1 MKVRKLK
8 KRFHGGIG
16 RLGHCCALVSAVCL
30 LAVWPL
36 LGVDKAQP
44 MQQTDVF
51 VGGTD
56 GYLSY
61 RIPALVVTNRGTLLA
76 FSEGERREPG
86 PTDHGDIDL
95 ILKRSTDSGRTWSG
109 QQVVHAEGGSENVTI
124 ANAAPVVD
132 RDNGIV
138 WLAFCRNNRDVLITQ
153 SQDDGKTWVEPRR
166 ITQDVKKP
174 GWDWYATGPG
184 SGIQLRSGPNKG
196 RLVIPCDHH
205 VGAWHDHDVT
215 IQAQISKTKGRSHVI
230 YSDDHGK
237 TWKSGQGTDYAM
249 NESTIVELVDNTLML
264 NMRSYRGRNRRA
276 VAISKDGGL
285 SWSASSDDATLVEPV
300 CQASILRY
308 TWPDQSRKSRI
319 LFSNPASTTRDH
331 MTVRLSY
338 DDGKTWPISKLI
350 HEGPSAYSNLAV
362 LSDGSIACL
371 YERGAQQPYEKITFA
386 RFTLDWLTDGEDML
400 ALP

>member
-1 MKVRKLK
+1 ME
-8 KRFHGGIG
+8 KRLHGSVE
-16 RLGHCCALVSAVCL
+16 RLRPPHALFPAACL
-30 LAVWPL
+30 LTVWL
-36 LGVDKAQP
+36 LSGTDKAQP
-44 MQQTDVF
+44 LKQTDVF
-51 VGGTD
+51 VSGAD

-76 FSEGERREPG
+76 FSEAERRKPG

-95 ILKRSTDSGRTWSG
+95 VLKRSTDAGRSWSR
-109 QQVVHAEGGSENVTI
+109 QQVVYAEGGSENITI
-124 ANAAPVVD
+124 GNPAPVVD

-138 WLAFCRNNRDVLITQ
+138 WLAFCRNNRDVFITQ

-174 GWDWYATGPG
+174 DWDWYATGPG

-196 RLVIPCDHH
+196 RLVIPCDHI
-205 VGAWHDHDVT
+205 VGAWHRDME
-215 IQAQISKTKGRSHVI
+215 TKGRSHVI

-237 TWKSGQGTDYAM
+237 TWKPGQGTDYAM
-249 NESTIVELVDNTLML
+249 NEGTIVELVDGALML
-264 NMRSYRGRNRRA
+264 NMRSYRGKNRRA

-285 SWSASSDDATLVEPV
+285 SWSASSDDATLVEAV

-308 TWPDQSRKSRI
+308 TWPDQNGKSRI

-331 MTVRLSY
+331 LTVRLSY
-338 DDGKTWPISKLI
+338 DDGKTWPISKLL

-371 YERGAQQPYEKITFA
+371 YERGAQQPYERITFA
-386 RFTLDWLTDGEDML
+386 RFTLDRLTDGLDRLTDGKDTL